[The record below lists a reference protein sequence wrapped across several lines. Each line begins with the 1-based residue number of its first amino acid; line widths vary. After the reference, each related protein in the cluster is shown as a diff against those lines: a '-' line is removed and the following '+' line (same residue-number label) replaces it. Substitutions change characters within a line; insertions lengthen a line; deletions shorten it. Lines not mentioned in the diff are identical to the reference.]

1 VRRILCVL
9 VLGAL
14 PVSLLAQS
22 SEFGIF
28 GLGNPYRGASVV
40 ALGIGGSSATFDG
53 TSSLNPAS
61 LSSLNALTATFSTLT
76 EWRSWQSPTGDASLR
91 DSRFPAFL
99 VAGPIRRAHL
109 VIGAGFSSYADR
121 DYDSFRVDTV
131 VIGGNPVTAYDS
143 IGSTGGLTDLRGVV
157 SWRPSSNWTFATSLH
172 ILPGSNR
179 VRVRRVFAETSYR
192 GILYRSELSYNAFGI
207 TVGATRRLGNNVL
220 IGIAVRSDG
229 QAKQQI
235 DSLQTTLVDLPYTFS
250 AGLLFRPTSRLQ
262 VSAQG
267 VYRTWS
273 GANSDLLRL
282 GGTGSRNSLDLS
294 AGFDLRTHRS
304 ADQGP
309 IRLGAHYAQLPFPI
323 IPGSFPDEFGISGGT
338 GATFAHGRGA
348 LEFSLEEI
356 WRSDGTG
363 RKERTTL
370 LSFQVILRP

>member
-1 VRRILCVL
+1 VRRFLCVL
-9 VLGAL
+9 ALGAL
-14 PVSLLAQS
+14 PVSLSAQS

-28 GLGNPYRGASVV
+28 GLGSPYRGASVV
-40 ALGIGGSSATFDG
+40 ALGTGGSFATFDG

-76 EWRSWQSPTGDASLR
+76 EWRSWESPTGNASLR

-121 DYDSFRVDTV
+121 DYDSFRTDTV
-131 VIGGNPVTAYDS
+131 VLGGKPVQVFDS
-143 IGSTGGLTDLRGVV
+143 IGATGGLTDLHGII
-157 SWRPSSNWTFATSLH
+157 SWRPSSTWTFAGSLH

-179 VRVRRVFAETSYR
+179 VRVRRTFSDTSYR
-192 GILYRSELSYNAFGI
+192 GILYRSELSYDAFGI
-207 TVGATRRLGNNVL
+207 SLGVIRRLGNNALLGVS
-220 IGIAVRSDG
+220 VRSDG

-250 AGLLFRPTSRLQ
+250 AGLMLRPTSRLQ
-262 VSAQG
+262 IAAQG

-294 AGFDLRTHRS
+294 AGFDIRTHRS
-304 ADQGP
+304 PDQGP

-323 IPGSFPDEFGISGGT
+323 IPGSFPDEFGLSGGT
-338 GATFAHGRGA
+338 GVTFARGRGA
-348 LEFSLEEI
+348 IEFSLEEI